1 MSESD
6 NSSPSSPNEH
16 YWTVLPKYVAALDH
30 AVKVSHRASGRPA
43 VSSRQY
49 WASVLFTRVCA
60 AATGILHMCPGSPAN
75 LTGAFWDFTS
85 LAPLV
90 RSQVR
95 ACLLLFYLGTELV
108 AEDEAQARLIVMQL
122 RDCTERLNYFR
133 NAGSDNEDLR
143 VFEAL
148 ANDLRAK
155 LSSNQYYSRLP
166 TRLRKILRKGN
177 TQSIL
182 NDDQVLDRMGLLD
195 LAGRAFLGFISSHAD
210 MSPLAY
216 YRTGEDNRGRGEEGD
231 VDKGYMAVSLDLSCD
246 FILRATADMEAL
258 FLGASTATSEEPPAT
273 GRDKRFQTAAQYVLQ
288 GQGAL
293 IEKLSEGDES
303 GAPLLCSD
311 CFHDE
316 GLRLSSMR
324 IGQRDMSSCPNCG
337 SRLGIKLNRR
347 LLASLAQEF
356 FVWGTIRRARYGASP
371 TVQMNEH
378 RTTSINVSRWLDRDL
393 LLIEGALQVGFFYY
407 TPRLWMIGEVEPL
420 KAMQKIDSREEVI
433 SRIFS
438 EYPTRILG
446 SDETFYR
453 LRKAPHNP
461 DDFGEYDA
469 PPGERPA
476 QGRFETSELPIL
488 YGSQDLEV
496 CLHEC
501 RVTVDDELYLAT
513 LAPVRELKLLDLA
526 DVLSEENVSEFESL
540 DMAVHMLFLVGGHSY
555 EISRAI
561 ARAACKCG
569 FDGLVYPSYFTLLRT
584 GGIPLEN
591 VYGISLRRIPER
603 RELTRKSIISNL
615 ALFGR
620 PIADG
625 LVTVKCINRLILN
638 KVEYKPHFGP
648 LLARDPDSTY
658 YDPTDLDAV
667 TKRHLDRFLAKWNQ
681 D

>member
-1 MSESD
+1 MSESED
-6 NSSPSSPNEH
+6 PSPSSANEH
-16 YWTVLPKYVAALDH
+16 YWTVLPRYVAALDH
-30 AVKVSHRASGRPA
+30 AVNVSHRASSRPA
-43 VSSRQY
+43 VSDRQY
-49 WASVLFTRVCA
+49 WASVLFVRVCA

-90 RSQVR
+90 RNLVR
-95 ACLLLFYLGTELV
+95 ACLLLFYLGTETV

-133 NAGSDNEDLR
+133 NVGSDSKDIR
-143 VFEAL
+143 GFEAL
-148 ANDLRAK
+148 ADDLRAK
-155 LSSNQYYSRLP
+155 LSSNQYYSHLP
-166 TRLRKILRKGN
+166 TRLRKTLRRGN
-177 TQSIL
+177 SESIL
-182 NDDQVLDRMGLLD
+182 NHGQVIDRMGVLD

-210 MSPLAY
+210 ISPLAY
-216 YRTGEDNRGRGEEGD
+216 YRTGEDNRGRGEESD

-258 FLGASTATSEEPPAT
+258 FVEASAANSEEPPTA
-273 GRDKRFQTAAQYVLQ
+273 GRDKRMQTAAQYVLQ
-288 GQGAL
+288 GQGAH
-293 IEKLSEGDES
+293 IETLSEGDES
-303 GAPLLCSD
+303 GVPLLCSD

-347 LLASLAQEF
+347 LLASLAQQF

-371 TVQMNEH
+371 TVQINKH
-378 RTTSINVSRWLDRDL
+378 RTTSINVAGWLDRDL
-393 LLIEGALQVGFFYY
+393 RLLEGALQVGFFYY
-407 TPRLWMIGEVEPL
+407 APRLWMIGEVEPL
-420 KAMQKIDSREEVI
+420 KALQTVESREEVI
-433 SRIFS
+433 SRIVT
-438 EYPTRILG
+438 EYPTRILSG
-446 SDETFYR
+446 DESFYR
-453 LRKAPHNP
+453 LRQAPLNP

-476 QGRFETSELPIL
+476 RGRFETSELPIL

-501 RVTVDDELYLAT
+501 RVTADDELYIAT
-513 LAPVRELKLLDLA
+513 LAPTRELKLLDLA
-526 DVLSEENVSEFESL
+526 DVLSGENVSEFESL
-540 DMAVHMLFLVGGHSY
+540 DMAVHMLFLAGGHSY
-555 EISRAI
+555 EICRAI
-561 ARAACKCG
+561 ARAARKCG
-569 FDGLVYPSYFTLLRT
+569 FDGLVYPSYFTLLRS
-584 GGIPLEN
+584 GRIPLEN

-603 RELTRKSIISNL
+603 RELTRESIISNL

-625 LVTVKCINRLILN
+625 LVTVKCINRVILN
-638 KVEYKPHFGP
+638 KVEYTPHFGP

-667 TKRHLDRFLAKWNQ
+667 MKRHLDRFLAKWNQ

>member
-6 NSSPSSPNEH
+6 NPSPSSPNEH

-60 AATGILHMCPGSPAN
+60 AATGILHVCPGSPAN
-75 LTGAFWDFTS
+75 LATAFWDFTS

-90 RSQVR
+90 RSLVR

-133 NAGSDNEDLR
+133 NVGSDSEDLR
-143 VFEAL
+143 GFEAL
-148 ANDLRAK
+148 ADDLRAK

-195 LAGRAFLGFISSHAD
+195 PAGRAFLGFISSHAD
-210 MSPLAY
+210 ISPLAY
-216 YRTGEDNRGRGEEGD
+216 YRTGEKNRGRGEEGD

-246 FILRATADMEAL
+246 FILRATADMKAL
-258 FLGASTATSEEPPAT
+258 FLDASTATPEEPPAA
-273 GRDKRFQTAAQYVLQ
+273 GRDKRLQTAAQYVLQ

-324 IGQRDMSSCPNCG
+324 IGQTDMSSCPNCG

-347 LLASLAQEF
+347 RLASLAQEF

-371 TVQMNEH
+371 TVQINEH

-407 TPRLWMIGEVEPL
+407 APRLWMIGEVEPL
-420 KAMQKIDSREEVI
+420 KAMQKVDSREEVI
-433 SRIFS
+433 SRIFR

-453 LRKAPHNP
+453 LRKAPLNP

-513 LAPVRELKLLDLA
+513 LAPVIELKLLDLA

-540 DMAVHMLFLVGGHSY
+540 DMAVHMLFLAGGHSY

-561 ARAACKCG
+561 ARAARKCG

-591 VYGISLRRIPER
+591 VYGMSLRRIPER

-625 LVTVKCINRLILN
+625 LVTVKCINRVILN